1 MVTPL
6 IAPRHGVPEVV
17 NNESDF
23 EKLIAQLLNGSGP
36 LAIDA
41 ERACPVIKWKW
52 AISNRC

>member
-6 IAPRHGVPEVV
+6 IAPRHGVPEVISS
-17 NNESDF
+17 ESAF

-41 ERACPVIKWKW
+41 ERA
-52 AISNRC
+52 SGY